1 MSVDLSKT
9 ATSGATSGFRE
20 AAKSSLRR
28 AMAWLQAPLTCLIPH
43 PHCPCGNARII
54 GILQPTRMQEEM
66 LYFDLV
72 GAREIGKELR
82 QLIFNRQLSVGLEQ
96 DNRRRRKCLGD

>member
-1 MSVDLSKT
+1 
-9 ATSGATSGFRE
+9 
-20 AAKSSLRR
+20 
-28 AMAWLQAPLTCLIPH
+28 
-43 PHCPCGNARII
+43 
-54 GILQPTRMQEEM
+54 MQEEM